1 MAPDSVLY
9 SAPQSQG
16 LIRYLSEA
24 SDISRANF
32 KLQQLGREANARYGL
47 FKLVQR
53 WVMAYAQDRKQ
64 LPVQAPFK
72 HEFYSLVE
80 ELADARGHM
89 WALEIVSEY
98 QQTRPALPPAPNE
111 DHRPPPTGN
120 APCDVTA
127 LDPFLRS
134 RQESNA
140 IRRQQTVTERKKWAL
155 YYARY
160 GCHRCDGKDKPHESN
175 GLCANCHRI
184 IVTRLNGLVEG
195 KRKYGEFGV

>member
-1 MAPDSVLY
+1 
-9 SAPQSQG
+9 
-16 LIRYLSEA
+16 
-24 SDISRANF
+24 
-32 KLQQLGREANARYGL
+32 
-47 FKLVQR
+47 
-53 WVMAYAQDRKQ
+53 MAYAQDRKQ

-98 QQTRPALPPAPNE
+98 RQTRPALPPAPNE
-111 DHRPPPTGN
+111 DHPPSQGN
-120 APCDVTA
+120 PPRDVTV
-127 LDPFLRS
+127 LDPFFRP

-140 IRRQQTVTERKKWAL
+140 IRCQQTVTERNLWAL

-160 GCHRCDGKDKPHESN
+160 GCLRCDGKDEPHESN
-175 GLCANCHRI
+175 GLCANCHRT
-184 IVTRLNGLVEG
+184 IVTRRNGLVDG